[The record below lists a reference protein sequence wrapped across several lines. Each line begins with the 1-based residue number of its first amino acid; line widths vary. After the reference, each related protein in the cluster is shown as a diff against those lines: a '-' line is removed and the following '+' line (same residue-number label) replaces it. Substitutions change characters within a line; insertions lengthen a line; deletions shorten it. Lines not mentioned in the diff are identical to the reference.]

1 MRGERRPGRP
11 YFRSD
16 VSNIRYAVDSTTRPG
31 LVDSTGGL
39 IITPNSSPTAAI
51 VAAMERWS
59 RAPGAVVRFAAP
71 IPTERSVRFDDLNV
85 ISFADTPSVRALVG
99 DAVAVTRLGSESSGA
114 LTDTDIVFNPDLVY
128 STTLT
133 AGTFDIEGTLVH
145 ELGHAL
151 GLSHSG
157 VVTSSL
163 FASTFRATARL
174 RTPTQDDLAFT
185 VEAYPGGG
193 SNLFATLEG
202 RVTFQTGLAARRA
215 LVTAIDPDRNS
226 VVGGLT
232 SATGDYLIA
241 GAPPGN
247 YLVYAEPLD
256 GPTELPELG
265 LSGPSD
271 TSFRT
276 GFFGGATP
284 RRVRLLGGSIARA
297 DFSVN
302 TGAPALNIER
312 IGIALPG
319 GIPPTRLGGVVR
331 GGQVYDIQIS
341 GLGVDRPE
349 LTEEAF
355 EFHGSGVTLVP
366 GSAELV
372 ATSSG
377 TRLDAQIQVAANAP
391 TGLVS
396 LGLRMGDEL
405 SIFSGG
411 IEIVSPPPP
420 PNFGFRNVVNAA
432 SFQGGAVSPGEIIT
446 IFGTD
451 VGPPGSHFGF
461 IDPIDGTL
469 ATQLEG
475 VSVFFNG
482 VPAPIFF
489 VNETQINAQV
499 PFTESSGGITFTTV
513 MRDSQS
519 SNAVALNVRDATP
532 ALFTRGGNQIAAL
545 NSNLSINNAATPA
558 RRGDTVALFGTGQ
571 GSVAPA
577 LATGALAGGL
587 FDLSFVEA
595 QVAATIGGQA
605 AVVSFAGMAPG
616 LVGLLQVNVEI
627 PATVP
632 PGPAEVRIQVG
643 GTLTQPGVTIAVQ

>member
-1 MRGERRPGRP
+1 M
-11 YFRSD
+11 
-16 VSNIRYAVDSTTRPG
+16 
-31 LVDSTGGL
+31 
-39 IITPNSSPTAAI
+39 
-51 VAAMERWS
+51 
-59 RAPGAVVRFAAP
+59 
-71 IPTERSVRFDDLNV
+71 RFDDLNV
-85 ISFADTPSVRALVG
+85 ISFADNPSARALVG
-99 DAVAVTRLGSESSGA
+99 DAVAVTRLGSDSDGS
-114 LTDTDIVFNPDLVY
+114 LSDTDIVFNPDLVF

-163 FASTFRATARL
+163 FASTFRATSRL
-174 RTPTQDDLAFT
+174 RTPAADDLAFA
-185 VEAYPGGG
+185 VEVYPGGG
-193 SNLFATLEG
+193 AKLFATLEG
-202 RVTFQTGLAARRA
+202 RITFSSGLPARKA
-215 LVTAIDPDRNS
+215 LVAALDPDRNS
-226 VVGGLT
+226 LVGGLT

-241 GAPPGN
+241 GVPPGN
-247 YLVYAEPLD
+247 YLIYAEPLD

-265 LSGPSD
+265 LAGPGD

-284 RRVRLLGGSIARA
+284 ARMRLLGGSVERA
-297 DFSVN
+297 DFSVDAA
-302 TGAPALNIER
+302 APSLNIER
-312 IGIALPG
+312 VGFALPG
-319 GIPPTRLGGVVR
+319 GTPRTQFGGVVR
-331 GGQVYDIQIS
+331 RGQIYDIQIS
-341 GLGVDRPE
+341 GVGVDRPE
-349 LTEEAF
+349 LTEGSF
-355 EFHGSGVTLVP
+355 EFHGTGVTLVP

-372 ATSSG
+372 AMGSG
-377 TRLDAQIQVAANAP
+377 PRLDAQIQVSADAP
-391 TGLVS
+391 AGLVS
-396 LGLRMGDEL
+396 FGLRLGDEISL
-405 SIFSGG
+405 FTGAL
-411 IEIVSPPPP
+411 EIIDPPAP

-469 ATQLEG
+469 ATQIEG

-499 PFTESSGGITFTTV
+499 PYTENPGGITFTTI
-513 MRDSQS
+513 MRDAQS
-519 SNAVALNVRDATP
+519 SDAVALNVASAAP

-545 NSNLSINNAATPA
+545 NSNLSINNAAAPA
-558 RRGDTVALFGTGQ
+558 RRGETVAVFGTGQ
-571 GSVAPA
+571 GSVIPA
-577 LATGALAGGL
+577 LATGAPAGGL

-595 QVAATIGGQA
+595 QVSATIGGRPA
-605 AVVSFAGMAPG
+605 AVSFAGMAPG

-627 PATVP
+627 PAATP
-632 PGPAEVRIQVG
+632 AGPAEVIIQIG
-643 GTLTQPGVTIAVQ
+643 SNQTQPGVTIAVQ